1 MLPRK
6 RTASD
11 EVMVIEADSETS
23 SNTNHKG
30 ASASSFKK
38 HRLDSCTITA
48 VDNESMAENG
58 ANSLII
64 EGNGDQST
72 SRVVESSPSAMD
84 LGDAN
89 HAEIDEDLHSRQ
101 LAVYGRE
108 TMRRLFASNILVSG
122 MQGLGAEIAKNLILA
137 DAFLLLVQKKMLIS
151 LFLLPVTLMSVWEME
166 GWKISTQNFCDSLP
180 LDDDTNYHMDLIAG
194 LAI

>member
-38 HRLDSCTITA
+38 HRLDSCSITA
-48 VDNESMAENG
+48 VDNESMTKNG
-58 ANSLII
+58 ANSVII
-64 EGNGDQST
+64 GGNGDQST
-72 SRVVESSPSAMD
+72 GRIVESSPSTLN
-84 LGDAN
+84 LGDVN
-89 HAEIDEDLHSRQ
+89 HAEIDEDLRSRQ

-108 TMRRLFASNILVSG
+108 TMRRVFASNILVSW
-122 MQGLGAEIAKNLILA
+122 MQGLCDEIAKNLILA
-137 DAFLLLVQKKMLIS
+137 GVKS
-151 LFLLPVTLMSVWEME
+151 VTLHDEGSVELW
-166 GWKISTQNFCDSLP
+166 
-180 LDDDTNYHMDLIAG
+180 DLSSIFVFSESEKQQEQQQQQEQEQDQDQDQEQEQQQPQP
-194 LAI
+194 